1 MTDLDQIAKDGPQD
15 FGSGIGE
22 PLRTPLFRRI
32 WSASLLSNLGLL
44 VQAVGAGW
52 LMTQLTS
59 AVSMAALVQ
68 TALMLPIMLVSVP
81 AGAIAD
87 MYDKR
92 KVGIF
97 VLSVSFA
104 GAALLTLTT
113 AFQWITPWSLLGFCF
128 LIGSGSALFSPAWQ
142 SSVSEQ
148 VPSHALPQAV
158 ALNSISYNI
167 ARSFGPAIGGVIV
180 AAAARSLRFCRTHCC
195 ISRSS
200 SCCIDGTGSRCLPDC
215 RPSGLIARLRQVF
228 AMWSILLR
236 SEWCC
241 GGQRRPAS
249 LAVRC
254 QHLCHW
260 LRKTFLAEVPR
271 PMVCC

>member
-1 MTDLDQIAKDGPQD
+1 M
-15 FGSGIGE
+15 
-22 PLRTPLFRRI
+22 
-32 WSASLLSNLGLL
+32 
-44 VQAVGAGW
+44 QAVGAGW

-59 AVSMAALVQ
+59 AVSMVALVQ
-68 TALMLPIMLVSVP
+68 TALMLPIMLVSIP
-81 AGAIAD
+81 AGPIAD

-97 VLSVSFA
+97 ALSVSFA

-113 AFQWITPWSLLGFCF
+113 AFQLITPWSLLGFCF

-142 SSVSEQ
+142 SSVGEQ
-148 VPSHALPQAV
+148 VPSRALPQAV

-200 SCCIDGTGSRCLPDC
+200 
-215 RPSGLIARLRQVF
+215 
-228 AMWSILLR
+228 
-236 SEWCC
+236 
-241 GGQRRPAS
+241 
-249 LAVRC
+249 
-254 QHLCHW
+254 
-260 LRKTFLAEVPR
+260 
-271 PMVCC
+271 